1 MTAAFRTHELAH
13 GGRANSVPWSTY
25 SGTLGAERPAFLPPI
40 DDPESC
46 AKVIAGALDWMQP
59 QVRLGPDRFEISLTM
74 DAPSAE
80 AALLHM
86 RGSLRSALH
95 TAGIPVTGNWPLTV
109 LTVEPSSLR
118 GHVTLPSRDRAGSR
132 SHRSRSAVR
141 HG

>member
-1 MTAAFRTHELAH
+1 M
-13 GGRANSVPWSTY
+13 PWSTY
-25 SGTLGAERPAFLPPI
+25 SGTLGAERPAFLSPI

-59 QVRLGPDRFEISLTM
+59 QVRLGRDRFVISLTM

-118 GHVTLPSRDRAGSR
+118 GHITLPSRDRALPSR
-132 SHRSRSAVR
+132 DGGGSRSAVR